1 MAKYSL
7 LAGDTNEVSI
17 VFSSF
22 LHKLQMSKKNRFIL
36 SLAYGRNVN
45 YDQSL
50 YHPLST
56 PHVRIGDATATFK
69 TDK

>member
-1 MAKYSL
+1 
-7 LAGDTNEVSI
+7 
-17 VFSSF
+17 
-22 LHKLQMSKKNRFIL
+22 MSKKNRFIL

-56 PHVRIGDATATFK
+56 PHVGIGDATATFK